1 MPQTCCPTIAEL
13 PPPPRG
19 RIGWPWTEA
28 KNCFAQQAITE
39 NGWPTISIV
48 SPSYNQALYIETT
61 IRSILL
67 QGYPKL
73 EYFIE
78 DGQSRN
84 ETRDIIEKYRP
95 WITNISIEKD
105 RGQTH
110 AINKGFKKS
119 NGEIFNWVNTD
130 DYLLPG
136 ALWRVANEWRQNRFD
151 MLIGGA
157 NFVDASTGEIV
168 NCWKPEPPRTL
179 GDFIPPGRVRIA
191 QPSTFISR
199 TLIEKLGG
207 FREDLVCVMDYDFYF
222 RAFGLRGN
230 QLRLVTTDE
239 IVSHCGVHAATK
251 SSTISSKFASEW
263 FSIMVGSH
271 LAAFSSNDIMRL
283 RRHINDY
290 LLQSVLHS
298 HEQSDF
304 ALFLD
309 HPQLL
314 LKRYFWGR
322 QRRKLRALF
331 VKSIEIS

>member
-1 MPQTCCPTIAEL
+1 MDGNKKSAAQEAA
-13 PPPPRG
+13 
-19 RIGWPWTEA
+19 TEH
-28 KNCFAQQAITE
+28 
-39 NGWPTISIV
+39 GWPTISIV
-48 SPSYNQALYIETT
+48 SPSYNQALFIEGT
-61 IRSILL
+61 IRSVLL

-95 WITNISIEKD
+95 WITNISIERD

-110 AINKGFKKS
+110 AINKGLKKS
-119 NGEIFNWVNTD
+119 SGEIFNWLNTD

-151 MLIGGA
+151 MFIGGA
-157 NFVDASTGEIV
+157 NFVDALTGEIV

-191 QPSTFISR
+191 QPSTFLSR

-207 FREDLVCVMDYDFYF
+207 FREDLICTMDYNFYF
-222 RAFGLRGN
+222 RVFELYGN
-230 QLRLVTTDE
+230 QLRFVTTNE
-239 IVSHCGVHAATK
+239 IIAHCGVHSETK

-263 FSIMVGSH
+263 LSIMAGSH
-271 LAAFSSNDIMRL
+271 LAFSSKDLKKL
-283 RRHINDY
+283 RRHIDNS
-290 LLQSVLHS
+290 LLQGVLHS
-298 HEQSDF
+298 RENRDF
-304 ALFLD
+304 LLCLD

-322 QRRKLRALF
+322 QRRKLKTLF
-331 VKSIEIS
+331 VKRY